1 MPKLSLLLLCLIAS
15 LHLHAQAKK
24 IKVKD
29 EHLKHTY
36 EVFTVLE
43 YNPDVKE
50 GPYKRVVQ
58 GKLAVEGMYHENRRG
73 GLWTWYNG
81 DEEPGCMVN
90 YNTGIVHY
98 YVRNG
103 FFLNW
108 YDESIVYEKD
118 RSVILLTSEDVRNDV
133 IAKNLRY
140 PDYAR
145 KNNLQGR
152 VVIGITVNPMGNITG
167 YKVATSMDSSL
178 DNAALNIAKL
188 IPLDFIPAY
197 KNGHAVT
204 DEYLLPVGF
213 ELR

>member
-1 MPKLSLLLLCLIAS
+1 MPKVSLFLLCLIAS
-15 LHLHAQAKK
+15 LHLHAQSKK

-29 EHLKHTY
+29 ERLKHTY

-58 GKLAVEGMYHENRRG
+58 GKLAVEGMYHENRKG

-81 DEEPGCMVN
+81 DAEPVCMVN

-118 RSVILLTSEDVRNDV
+118 RPVILLTSEDVRNDI

-140 PDYAR
+140 PDYA
-145 KNNLQGR
+145 KENNLQGR
-152 VVIGITVNPMGNITG
+152 VVIGITVNSMGNITN
-167 YKVATSMDSSL
+167 YKIATSIDSSL
-178 DNAALNIAKL
+178 DNEALKVVKMV
-188 IPLDFIPAY
+188 PFDFIPAY
-197 KNGHAVT
+197 KKGQAIT
-204 DEYLLPVGF
+204 DEYLLPVTF
-213 ELR
+213 RLQ